1 MPGTCGKGVHM
12 SWRMMWRTAAL
23 VLLLVVF
30 NIPMTSS
37 AHPGNTDG
45 DGCHT
50 CRTNCTESWGIPYD
64 YYHRHNPVRPCH
76 ESLPVAPTTTQ
87 SPTTS
92 TTRPPPTTTT
102 TRAPPVD
109 PSSGNLDSILGDLS
123 AYVLR
128 LSSEMSSVNEQWD
141 ERTTTFQQTRGS
153 FEAIVDD
160 LEAQYAALEVESIP
174 PSHEPV
180 LTKVQERLGE
190 LAQAARAVIQG
201 LDAPDDGS
209 QRREAI
215 SHWSDSVEDFEAALA
230 PPETTTTTK
239 LVSATS
245 PTATN
250 PSQTAAPEAD
260 DQTPEPVEAPA
271 TNDSTAGWIGATAL
285 LAGLAYWLGRR
296 QKNS

>member
-1 MPGTCGKGVHM
+1 MNL
-12 SWRMMWRTAAL
+12 RMMWRTAAL

-76 ESLPVAPTTTQ
+76 ESLPVAPTTQ

-123 AYVLR
+123 SYVLR

-153 FEAIVDD
+153 VEAIVDD
-160 LEAQYAALEVESIP
+160 LESQYATLEVGPIP

-180 LTKVQERLGE
+180 LTIVQERLGE

-215 SHWSDSVEDFEAALA
+215 NHWSDSVEDFEAALA
-230 PPETTTTTK
+230 PLETTTTTDP
-239 LVSATS
+239 LSTVS

-250 PSQTAAPEAD
+250 QSQAAAPEAD
-260 DQTPEPVEAPA
+260 DQTPEPIRAPA
-271 TNDSTAGWIGATAL
+271 TNDSTAAWIGVTAL
-285 LAGLAYWLGRR
+285 LVGLAYWLGRR
-296 QKNS
+296 GHNS